1 MKLSFSKSIVYYSS
15 SLFLF
20 FQVHKFFLDYS
31 KLNSNLLLKSYI
43 FFYLFSIFLFISMY
57 FRAKKKSQLST
68 IFFVGSSIKLILFFL
83 IFRPLLYQNNFINK
97 FEISIFLVPYIFS
110 SAFVIYSL
118 SELMANPN

>member
-1 MKLSFSKSIVYYSS
+1 
-15 SLFLF
+15 
-20 FQVHKFFLDYS
+20 
-31 KLNSNLLLKSYI
+31 
-43 FFYLFSIFLFISMY
+43 MY

>member
-20 FQVHKFFLDYS
+20 FQVHNFFLDYS

>member
-1 MKLSFSKSIVYYSS
+1 MKLSFNKSIVYYSLI
-15 SLFLF
+15 LFLF
-20 FQVHKFFLDYS
+20 FQGHNFFLDYS